1 MSWPGAQDRSGR
13 RARHR
18 RRGSTAAW
26 AASVPRARVGWQAN
40 GLRSI
45 EAHLGT
51 DQYPRLR
58 VGVERGDGRRDLG
71 DHVLARFE
79 PDERVVI
86 DEAVSRAADAMEA
99 FIDAGIEVVMNRY
112 IGRKTRKTKKNKSRY
127 GV

>member
-1 MSWPGAQDRSGR
+1 
-13 RARHR
+13 
-18 RRGSTAAW
+18 
-26 AASVPRARVGWQAN
+26 
-40 GLRSI
+40 LRSI

-58 VGVERGDGRRDLG
+58 VGVGRGDGRRDLG

-112 IGRKTRKTKKNKSRY
+112 NRKEDKEDKEEQEQ
-127 GV
+127 V